1 MRRPVR
7 DGCTGEASGCADRT
21 NKTADF
27 IFTALEDTA
36 MRPVAQKYAALLR
49 QAMLDADS
57 EEELEF
63 IKDAVLLTIEQ
74 EKAYRKLIREFS
86 PERQ

>member
-1 MRRPVR
+1 M
-7 DGCTGEASGCADRT
+7 S
-21 NKTADF
+21 
-27 IFTALEDTA
+27 
-36 MRPVAQKYAALLR
+36 PVAQKYAALLR

-57 EEELEF
+57 EEDLEF

-86 PERQ
+86 PERQG